1 MFLRRGIDDNEGGVF
16 FLENKQSEA
25 FLFTEE
31 FEVVL
36 KMGEKNGEQN
46 STGRRKF
53 KWNEISMECNSF
65 LLFSFEVFQQLPGG
79 GFAVRVVAWDPRV
92 LSSSPVFSAEL
103 TPGG

>member
-36 KMGEKNGEQN
+36 KMGEKNGEQTVQADGN
-46 STGRRKF
+46 SSGMRF
-53 KWNEISMECNSF
+53 QWSGILFFFF
-65 LLFSFEVFQQLPGG
+65 LLKKFFNNYL
-79 GFAVRVVAWDPRV
+79 V
-92 LSSSPVFSAEL
+92 LAYRFWWWLGIRES
-103 TPGG
+103 